1 MASHK
6 RQFNG
11 QNKRSPNVFERL
23 SKDPQNKSNDLP
35 KSSAS
40 FGLQSTKTRG
50 QLASSSDKKKRSL
63 VSNNNKKISEKRNVT
78 AKTADAV
85 KKDSNDEQDSF
96 QEKVLMENVPE
107 TTDKDL
113 DDLIHDGKAD
123 DIANNDR
130 NFINNMSD
138 NFTKEDQLKSL
149 SEISDLNDSYRS
161 DKNYTCDM
169 SRTTNSLRSKNVLNT
184 VPSASKNA
192 KTVECCSPVINDV
205 LNLNQDISRHKNFD
219 PNLDVRNHCS
229 NIENID
235 ANLNENESIVNSKYK
250 ENIDDEKDICDAESE
265 LDENEFYKVKVQTR
279 LVSYENSTLFIRNTS
294 KQSLDSQNENDL
306 PSQNENEL
314 SSASSLNSFNESLSS
329 ASLQDS
335 LSVQEPIVFN
345 EAPTQSLEQKEIVEQ
360 TKLGNVKNRLG
371 NLMRRGKSMLND
383 VYKSSY
389 VPDVKS
395 SINKIHGVTRRSLQ
409 TISSSWKG
417 GSAADLDK
425 FDIDSGFSSLSTS
438 AYEPII
444 THEEKP
450 ILKLLE
456 TDARNDN
463 EETDHEMDAPHA
475 IIETNDREAGS
486 ETDRESLSR
495 NENTLQDADPLQDEA
510 QHADYSNFF
519 SQCSCRK
526 DDNCLKGRE
535 EIRCSCQEESEFPLE
550 IKELLDA
557 DYARMWWTITG
568 NFGNILPIDWSKT
581 YTRQK
586 YLPVLNLNE
595 SKKLEGNMESVTPSP
610 REDDD
615 EEVAHDLDL
624 HQLILAGTQQEDT
637 EPVKSAEEVI
647 KEIDDIMQEVSSSED
662 EGIDATSSGSKDSC
676 RSDFHHLPPP
686 LYHDKLKD
694 LSINELNETLME
706 YELVIRRYSETLI
719 SQLAHRDELEYEKE
733 LKNTFISLLLQVQNK
748 RRNYNVEKKKT
759 KKPLGPNG
767 TDLKYLTTVIPYD
780 VGHGPPDN
788 ETVHI
793 LIKILTAIN
802 EDSPTVP
809 TLLTDYILRVLCPS

>member
-1 MASHK
+1 MASNK
-6 RQFNG
+6 RHFNG
-11 QNKRSPNVFERL
+11 QTKRSPSVFERL
-23 SKDPQNKSNDLP
+23 SKDPQNKPNDLP
-35 KSSAS
+35 RSSAS

-50 QLASSSDKKKRSL
+50 QLPSSSDKKKRSL

-113 DDLIHDGKAD
+113 DDLIHEGKTD
-123 DIANNDR
+123 DITNNDC
-130 NFINNMSD
+130 NLNNNMSD
-138 NFTKEDQLKSL
+138 NYTKEDQLKSL
-149 SEISDLNDSYRS
+149 SEISDLNDIYRS
-161 DKNYTCDM
+161 ENYTCDM
-169 SRTTNSLRSKNVLNT
+169 NRTTNSLRSKNGLNT
-184 VPSASKNA
+184 VPSVSKSA
-192 KTVECCSPVINDV
+192 KTIECCSPVINDV
-205 LNLNQDISRHKNFD
+205 LNLNQDLSRHKNFD

-229 NIENID
+229 NVENNID
-235 ANLNENESIVNSKYK
+235 TNLNKNESIVNSKYK
-250 ENIDDEKDICDAESE
+250 ENIEDEKDICDAESE

-294 KQSLDSQNENDL
+294 KQSLDSQNENEL

-345 EAPTQSLEQKEIVEQ
+345 EAPTQSLEQKETVEQ

-444 THEEKP
+444 TQEEKP

-475 IIETNDREAGS
+475 IYDTNDREAGS

-510 QHADYSNFF
+510 QQADYSNFF

-535 EIRCSCQEESEFPLE
+535 EICCSCQEESEFPLE

-647 KEIDDIMQEVSSSED
+647 KEIDDIMQ
-662 EGIDATSSGSKDSC
+662 
-676 RSDFHHLPPP
+676 
-686 LYHDKLKD
+686 LKD

-788 ETVHI
+788 ETIHI